1 MQRSGQQF
9 GEEPFRRGGG
19 LRGDGGGRFAAELR
33 EELADLG
40 NVAGFGEQFAVFA
53 GQMGDYVRGQ
63 GRRQVGG
70 VGFEQEMAGGH
81 RRGVFARARV
91 FRAGE
96 GAAEGNVDVVRG
108 EGGEGVAG
116 AGVGVDEQA
125 GGMRRKG
132 EQDFQHARP
141 RVAAVEAGG
150 EGEFIGELELGAED
164 GFAVGVQVVAHAGV
178 QADFADAGRAGRE
191 DFAEIFQPAVAAAPD
206 EPRVDAEGANHA
218 GLPVGEGADGGPVG
232 FAGGV
237 DMEDFH
243 PGGAGAGEDLRQMG
257 RQARILQVGVGVGP
271 DKFLTVR
278 SRREWYA
285 HDLMVKGRSISVNP
299 QKWRGAVLGILLAAA
314 GAGCCNFGPYQ
325 AGMERTTLAP
335 LREGRETG
343 YRATFG
349 ACTNEGNSRV
359 AFLMEMGRAAQLEG
373 DFAVSREA
381 FAGAIAA
388 TKAQDE
394 KAAIS
399 ASGAAAQSAA
409 VLVNDN
415 VIPYRASAFE
425 RTLVHHYQALNYLA
439 TNDLVG
445 AGVEARL
452 ANREQ
457 EEARKRREREVEEAK
472 SKNGN
477 APPDEEARDPNVPAV
492 YAGLDEAAG
501 AVKFSFQNAA
511 AFYLAAVIGEMLG
524 ERNDAYIDCKK
535 ALEIYPDNLFLQMD
549 VVRLGKRLGM
559 REDLADFE
567 RRFPRALKMP
577 ADGSEALAGKARLVV
592 FYEEGL
598 APKKTEMSVAYPLP
612 AADSVGAIAL
622 PMYVEMPP
630 PPVPASV
637 ALGGQ
642 PLASTAPICN
652 VGALA
657 ARALAEQMPGILTRQ
672 VARVVAKTVAA
683 KAAKDELGEWG
694 GLAMAL
700 YNVLSEQADLRS
712 WLTLP
717 AHVQILSAWVDPGTP
732 VAALSA
738 PGAGAFWSGA
748 VTLKAGKTTLVYV
761 TRIDS
766 AVFSQVMVQP

>member
-1 MQRSGQQF
+1 
-9 GEEPFRRGGG
+9 
-19 LRGDGGGRFAAELR
+19 
-33 EELADLG
+33 
-40 NVAGFGEQFAVFA
+40 
-53 GQMGDYVRGQ
+53 
-63 GRRQVGG
+63 
-70 VGFEQEMAGGH
+70 
-81 RRGVFARARV
+81 
-91 FRAGE
+91 
-96 GAAEGNVDVVRG
+96 
-108 EGGEGVAG
+108 
-116 AGVGVDEQA
+116 
-125 GGMRRKG
+125 
-132 EQDFQHARP
+132 
-141 RVAAVEAGG
+141 
-150 EGEFIGELELGAED
+150 
-164 GFAVGVQVVAHAGV
+164 
-178 QADFADAGRAGRE
+178 
-191 DFAEIFQPAVAAAPD
+191 
-206 EPRVDAEGANHA
+206 
-218 GLPVGEGADGGPVG
+218 
-232 FAGGV
+232 
-237 DMEDFH
+237 
-243 PGGAGAGEDLRQMG
+243 
-257 RQARILQVGVGVGP
+257 
-271 DKFLTVR
+271 
-278 SRREWYA
+278 
-285 HDLMVKGRSISVNP
+285 MVKGRSISVNP
-299 QKWRGAVLGILLAAA
+299 QKWRGAIVGILLAGA

-335 LREGRETG
+335 LREGRKTG

-349 ACTNEGNSRV
+349 ACTNDGNSRV

-373 DFAVSREA
+373 DYEASREA

-388 TKAQDE
+388 ARAQDDQ
-394 KAAIS
+394 AVIS

-415 VIPYRASAFE
+415 AIAYRASGFE

-439 TNDLVG
+439 ANDLAG

-457 EEARKRREREVEEAK
+457 EEARKRREREVEKAK
-472 SKNGN
+472 SKNEN
-477 APPDEEARDPNVPAV
+477 EPPADEARDPNVPAV

-501 AVKFSFQNAA
+501 AVKYSFQNAA

-549 VVRLGKRLGM
+549 VVRLAKRLGM

-577 ADGSEALAGKARLVV
+577 ADGSAALAGKARLVV

-598 APKKTEMSVAYPLP
+598 APKKTELSVAYPLP

-622 PMYVEMPP
+622 PMYVDMPP
-630 PPVPASV
+630 PPVPAS
-637 ALGGQ
+637 ATLDGQ

-738 PGAGAFWSGA
+738 PGAGAFWSEA

-766 AVFSQVMVQP
+766 AVFSQVRVQP